1 MTTRYS
7 KITQLGTTTAIANG
21 DLLHVV
27 VSPTSTPVNKVTTF
41 GNLLSQLVARGSLA
55 NTQQANAQLQI
66 NAFSQVEVSGQ
77 ANLVAGQSN
86 DVLRFANGVGI
97 VLTTDGGANLTIST
111 ANNTQNQKI
120 KFANSGTVVGQPRGT
135 LNITKSGNTENIFIT
150 FADNIDNDRFD
161 IDFRVPDKGINDLT
175 DVQVRGG
182 AVNNALL
189 FLNGDTGRW
198 DGTDFTSIDRV
209 LPCSTQY
216 VITYD
221 VDANTVNLDSLGA
234 TDTPTVYVI
243 SGTTIAFNIPQT
255 PAISVRVTDNL
266 NANITENI
274 KHVSANG
281 TYTLGQTQANS
292 GTLYWQIPP
301 STSGTYKYVVRA
313 KSGTVT
319 KTGSIIVKDITSL

>member
-1 MTTRYS
+1 MANRFTKISELSSQTT
-7 KITQLGTTTAIANG
+7 IANG
-21 DLLHVV
+21 DIIQVIV
-27 VSPTSTPVNKVTTF
+27 NPTSTPVNKIVTFQT
-41 GNLLSQLVARGSLA
+41 LVQQIVAKASLA
-55 NTQQANAQLQI
+55 NTQQANAAAQI

-77 ANLVAGQSN
+77 ANLVAGQAN

-97 VLTTDGGANLTIST
+97 VLETDGSANLTIKT
-111 ANNTQNQKI
+111 ANNTQAQKI

-150 FADNIDNDRFD
+150 FADNIDEDRFD

-189 FLNGDTGRW
+189 YLNGDTGRW
-198 DGTDFTSIDRV
+198 DGTDFISIDRV

-216 VITYD
+216 RIEYD
-221 VDANTVNLDSLGA
+221 ADANTVNLDSLTG
-234 TDTPTVYVI
+234 DVPSVYVM
-243 SGTTIAFNIPQT
+243 SGTTMALNIPQT
-255 PAISVRVTDNL
+255 PAISLRITDNS
-266 NANITENI
+266 NANVTLNI

-281 TYTLGQTQANS
+281 TYVTGQTQANS

-301 STSGTYKYVVRA
+301 STSGTYKYVVTA